1 MEISCSMP
9 TALTFA
15 LRAAR
20 AATRGA
26 RAFLE
31 ALVERR
37 TYAARGSGK
46 GGGGSS
52 EEGPRKERP
61 RGVRVGSDAAERI
74 LDTVSDIGF
83 RSSTR
88 GDARAP
94 RLDPYL
100 RGSRDRHGH
109 SGGHCY
115 GQRGRRS
122 ARRRRLRACVSAERA
137 LPFPENATVRR
148 SYFEEIDEKNT
159 AT

>member
-74 LDTVSDIGF
+74 LDTVSDIGV

-88 GDARAP
+88 GVR
-94 RLDPYL
+94 
-100 RGSRDRHGH
+100 
-109 SGGHCY
+109 
-115 GQRGRRS
+115 
-122 ARRRRLRACVSAERA
+122 ARRASSRTCAGLATAMVIAEAIVTVNEVDKARDGDVHVRA
-137 LPFPENATVRR
+137 
-148 SYFEEIDEKNT
+148 
-159 AT
+159 